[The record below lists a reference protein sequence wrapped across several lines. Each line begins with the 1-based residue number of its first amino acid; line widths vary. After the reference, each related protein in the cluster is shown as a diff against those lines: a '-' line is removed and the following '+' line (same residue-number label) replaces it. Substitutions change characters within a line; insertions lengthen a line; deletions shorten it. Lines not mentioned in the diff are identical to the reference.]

1 MYGVVVLQVGPT
13 IRDVSNLYRQRAI
26 KKLRT
31 KEKAL
36 TLWLNKLKQVGV
48 KGLLEETEE
57 PVTSI

>member
-36 TLWLNKLKQVGV
+36 TL
-48 KGLLEETEE
+48 
-57 PVTSI
+57 